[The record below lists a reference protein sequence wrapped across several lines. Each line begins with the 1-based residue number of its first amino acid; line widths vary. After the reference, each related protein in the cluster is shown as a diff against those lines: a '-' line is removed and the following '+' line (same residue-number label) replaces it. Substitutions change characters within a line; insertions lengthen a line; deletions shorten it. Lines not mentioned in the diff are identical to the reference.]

1 MAADVGSM
9 FQYWKKFDLRRLQ
22 KELNS
27 VASELA
33 GRQEESEHSHK
44 HLIELSREFKRNVPE
59 EVREMVAPVLKSFQ
73 AQVVAL
79 NKRSKEAESAFLGIY
94 KQLIEAPGESSTK
107 TRDVHLP
114 KKTTVLTHLL
124 LELPLPTKIISWAS
138 IPHHT
143 SDTTSFTRPAI

>member
-22 KELNS
+22 RELNS

-44 HLIELSREFKRNVPE
+44 HLVELSREFKRNVPE
-59 EVREMVAPVLKSFQ
+59 VSLAPCSPLSPPY
-73 AQVVAL
+73 VVAL

-94 KQLIEAPGESSTK
+94 KQLIEAPGESPTK
-107 TRDVHLP
+107 TRAVHLH
-114 KKTTVLTHLL
+114 KQH
-124 LELPLPTKIISWAS
+124 
-138 IPHHT
+138 HHT
-143 SDTTSFTRPAI
+143 HMRQRTAGRI

>member
-22 KELNS
+22 RELNS

-44 HLIELSREFKRNVPE
+44 HLVELSREFKRNVPE

-73 AQVVAL
+73 AQEPLMLRVSGCE
-79 NKRSKEAESAFLGIY
+79 RGGGGS
-94 KQLIEAPGESSTK
+94 PW
-107 TRDVHLP
+107 
-114 KKTTVLTHLL
+114 LL
-124 LELPLPTKIISWAS
+124 LSTSPSSSLAQKRVSWYLDPLRA
-138 IPHHT
+138 T
-143 SDTTSFTRPAI
+143 SKNESRLL

>member
-22 KELNS
+22 RELNS

-44 HLIELSREFKRNVPE
+44 HLVELSREFKRNVPE

-94 KQLIEAPGESSTK
+94 KQLIEAPELSFPIQRS
-107 TRDVHLP
+107 
-114 KKTTVLTHLL
+114 LTEDQLHIKP
-124 LELPLPTKIISWAS
+124 LPLPLDQPYMENTVTY
-138 IPHHT
+138 HV
-143 SDTTSFTRPAI
+143 

>member
-22 KELNS
+22 RELNS

-44 HLIELSREFKRNVPE
+44 HLVELSREFKRNVPE

-79 NKRSKEAESAFLGIY
+79 NKRSKEAESAFLGVY
-94 KQLIEAPGESSTK
+94 KQLIEAPGESPTK
-107 TRDVHLP
+107 TRAVHLHKQQRQQP
-114 KKTTVLTHLL
+114 NLSLDQRNTCGRSRECCLQ
-124 LELPLPTKIISWAS
+124 IQ
-138 IPHHT
+138 
-143 SDTTSFTRPAI
+143 